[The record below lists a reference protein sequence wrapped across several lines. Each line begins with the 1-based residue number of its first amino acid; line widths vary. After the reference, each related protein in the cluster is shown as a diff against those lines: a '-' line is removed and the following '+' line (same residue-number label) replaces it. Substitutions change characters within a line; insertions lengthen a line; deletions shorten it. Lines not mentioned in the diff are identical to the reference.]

1 MILDVEK
8 LILKNTMKNIN
19 NSANL
24 PDDPSKMTRKQRRQW
39 YHENRK
45 KYNLPRWGELGSL
58 ENNQ

>member
-1 MILDVEK
+1 
-8 LILKNTMKNIN
+8 MKKIN
-19 NSANL
+19 NNGNL
-24 PDDPSKMTRKQRRQW
+24 PEDPSKMTRKQRRQW

>member
-1 MILDVEK
+1 
-8 LILKNTMKNIN
+8 MKNIKK
-19 NSANL
+19 SVKI
-24 PDDPSKMTRKQRRQW
+24 PSDTATMTRKERRQW